1 MRAIGLIAEYN
12 PFHLGHLYQLET
24 IKSIYPDAIIIVL
37 MSGNSVQRGEFAF
50 IDKWTRAA
58 VATKSGADLVLEAP
72 VFQTLQAAD
81 YFAYH
86 SVEILNRIGVD
97 RFVFGTETATTQQ
110 MIELAEALVRHQPDI
125 DSKLQ
130 RLISHGYSYAAA
142 YAAAINSSLES
153 FSLNYN
159 LPNHMLG
166 LQYIKA
172 SNQLQQPL
180 AFDAIPRVK
189 MAYQQKLQSG
199 SDIRASVSTD
209 EEFRQQAVPTHLYP
223 SDLVIVHWSDYFDLL
238 QYRLATHSPESLRDI
253 LHVREG
259 LEHRLLKVGQSA
271 ESFEALLES
280 LVNRRWT
287 RSSIQRVL
295 LAVLLNFRT
304 QDIRKAINQFY
315 QEPSL
320 RILAMSQVGRK
331 WLREY
336 SGEVTFYSRANQA
349 YLQSHFLEIRLDRV
363 YQLNP
368 TKEILDQILVPIPYI
383 Q

>member
-1 MRAIGLIAEYN
+1 MQAIGLIAEYN
-12 PFHLGHLYQLET
+12 PFHLGHQYQLET
-24 IKSIYPDAIIIVL
+24 IKSTYPDATIIVV

-58 VATKSGADLVLEAP
+58 VAVKAGADLVVEAP

-81 YFAYH
+81 YFAHH
-86 SVEILNRIGVD
+86 SIEILNRIGVD
-97 RFVFGTETATTQQ
+97 RFVFGTETGTTQQ
-110 MIELAEALVRHQPDI
+110 MIELAEAIVRHQSDI

-130 RLISHGYSYAAA
+130 EFISQGYSYAAT
-142 YAAAINSSLES
+142 YDAATKSSLES
-153 FSLNYN
+153 FSLDYN

-172 SNQLQQPL
+172 SNQLKQPL

-199 SDIRASVSTD
+199 SDIRASVNTD
-209 EEFRQQAVPTHLYP
+209 EEFREQAVPSNLYP
-223 SDLVIVHWSDYFDLL
+223 SDLVMVHWSDYFALL
-238 QYRLATHSPESLRDI
+238 QYRLATHTPESLRDI
-253 LHVREG
+253 FHVREG
-259 LEHRLLKVGQSA
+259 LEHRLLQVGQSA
-271 ESFEALLES
+271 EDFEALMEN

-287 RSSIQRVL
+287 RSSVQRVL
-295 LAVLLNFRT
+295 LAILLDFRT
-304 QDIRKAINQFY
+304 QDIQKAINQFY

-320 RILAMSQVGRK
+320 RILAMSQIGRK
-331 WLREY
+331 WIREY
-336 SGEVTFYSRANQA
+336 SGAFTFYSRSNQA
-349 YLQSHFLEIRLDRV
+349 YLQSHRLDIRVDKV

-368 TKEILDQILVPIPYI
+368 KKEIPDQILVPIPYI